1 MEGDFERIGLR
12 EKCIIFLIVQD
23 GCIIGY
29 EFWFG
34 NEGVQF

>member
-1 MEGDFERIGLR
+1 MEGVFEENGSR

-23 GCIIGY
+23 GCMIGY